1 MDFLTDTFVRIREK
15 LLGRA
20 SRVLHDSILAEDSLQ
35 EAFIRLW
42 GRYRIESEKEAEAL
56 LNRTVHNVSVDALR
70 RKRSIPIRGDL
81 PEDGSPDRAAEKE
94 RLFLWLEKQMEST
107 LSDTQQYIIQRHE
120 YEGASLELIAKE
132 LGMQAAAV
140 RMQLSRAR
148 KNLKS
153 KYNEQD

>member
-81 PEDGSPDRAAEKE
+81 PEDGSELAVEVRE
-94 RLFLWLEKQMEST
+94 RN
-107 LSDTQQYIIQRHE
+107 
-120 YEGASLELIAKE
+120 A
-132 LGMQAAAV
+132 
-140 RMQLSRAR
+140 
-148 KNLKS
+148 
-153 KYNEQD
+153 